1 MLKASNPNLTASTV
15 ISGVGTPIM
24 LALQVCV
31 VAGLILASPIW
42 LYQLWAFIVP
52 ALMANEKKYAMYFL
66 GAAIP
71 LFLFGVAVGYLI
83 MPQGISVMLSFTPS
97 SIPIT
102 NLLEVNDFL
111 KLQLQL
117 MVIFGLGFLM
127 PVVVVGINL
136 IGLVSSAQLA
146 KARTFVIFG
155 TFVFGAAATP
165 STDPFSML
173 ALALPMS
180 LLYVARR
187 AGLPRQRP
195 PQGESCCAR
204 GGLMPLH
211 YNGPTLTLV
220 VNPSA
225 GGGRARRLLPKV
237 TTALLTG
244 LPGASLRV
252 FQTSTYAEARLRCIA
267 AVEQARPAA
276 AGPDDRLPA
285 GDGRGRDD
293 APRPQRLRHLR
304 RAAWPDPRRHRQRLL
319 PRRRDAGERGSR
331 RPHDRRRAHPADR
344 PDVGQREAGRWR
356 RAPLGGF
363 DRLHGVRRKG
373 ELPHQPVALELRR
386 AGLRVVG
393 DRRAQPGSIRCRTG
407 C

>member
-1 MLKASNPNLTASTV
+1 MSLADHLRELRYRFIVAAVAIILASSFAAIWYNQLYLVVMRPYLIAMEMLKASNPNLTASTV

-31 VAGLILASPIW
+31 VAGLILASPLW

-71 LFLFGVAVGYLI
+71 LFLFGVLVGYLI

-127 PVVVVGINL
+127 TVVVVGINM

-180 LLYVARR
+180 LLY
-187 AGLPRQRP
+187 
-195 PQGESCCAR
+195 
-204 GGLMPLH
+204 
-211 YNGPTLTLV
+211 
-220 VNPSA
+220 
-225 GGGRARRLLPKV
+225 
-237 TTALLTG
+237 
-244 LPGASLRV
+244 
-252 FQTSTYAEARLRCIA
+252 IA
-267 AVEQARPAA
+267 AEQVCRFNDRRKAKAA
-276 AGPDDRLPA
+276 AL
-285 GDGRGRDD
+285 
-293 APRPQRLRHLR
+293 
-304 RAAWPDPRRHRQRLL
+304 
-319 PRRRDAGERGSR
+319 
-331 RPHDRRRAHPADR
+331 
-344 PDVGQREAGRWR
+344 EA
-356 RAPLGGF
+356 
-363 DRLHGVRRKG
+363 V
-373 ELPHQPVALELRR
+373 
-386 AGLRVVG
+386 
-393 DRRAQPGSIRCRTG
+393 
-407 C
+407 